1 MALERQQIP
10 QYLDDSRFIILS
22 TVDGANGPATRT
34 LASFAADGLTVYF
47 STGEGSDK
55 VGQIGSNP
63 NVSLLFQHER
73 QELPAFANV
82 EIRGVAEVLSDEEE
96 RAKAIRLISR
106 RNPRFKER
114 AEKGELSG
122 NALVRVNP
130 RKVKVV
136 DFSRGIGPAAVS
148 TIDV

>member
-1 MALERQQIP
+1 MRA
-10 QYLDDSRFIILS
+10 
-22 TVDGANGPATRT
+22 
-34 LASFAADGLTVYF
+34 
-47 STGEGSDK
+47 SDK
-55 VGQIGSNP
+55 VHQIGANP
-63 NVSLLFQHER
+63 NVSILFQHED

-82 EIRGVAEVLSDEEE
+82 EIRGVAEVLAEGEE

-114 AEKGELSG
+114 AERGQLSG
-122 NALVRVNP
+122 SALVRVTP

-148 TIDV
+148 TIEV